1 MTTSAVPTKP
11 GRGRN
16 SWFPQN
22 VLPIGLVTPAM
33 VVLAFF
39 IISPAV
45 QLFLMSLTN
54 YSPGLQNDFVGAD
67 NYVDL
72 LSEPD
77 FRAAAVRNVI
87 YVISVVSMQVLVGL
101 GIAVLLD
108 NSLPARPFWMALLI
122 APFAVSS
129 VVAVVSWKYLL
140 DPSFGLINYILT
152 SLGLP
157 AILWFTGPVTAM
169 LPIMIVAIWRGFSF
183 VAIILFA
190 ALRAIPNELKEA
202 ARVDGASAF
211 QIFIL
216 VRLPLIMPTLSIVA
230 LLQTIL
236 AVREFDIVQTMT
248 RGGPGTSTEL
258 LSNFLYR
265 SAFGNFY
272 FGVGAAVGFVML
284 FITLL
289 LGSGII
295 WRSFKDSTRRVFN

>member
-1 MTTSAVPTKP
+1 M
-11 GRGRN
+11 
-16 SWFPQN
+16 
-22 VLPIGLVTPAM
+22 L
-33 VVLAFF
+33 VLAFF
-39 IISPAV
+39 IIAPAA
-45 QLFLMSLTN
+45 QLFMISLTN
-54 YSPGLQNDFVGAD
+54 YSPGLQDDFVGIG

-72 LSEPD
+72 LREPD
-77 FRAAAVRNVI
+77 FRAAALRNIV
-87 YVISVVSMQVLVGL
+87 YVICVVSMQVLIGL

-108 NSLPARPFWMALLI
+108 NPLPARSIWMALLI

-140 DPSFGLINYILT
+140 DPSFGLINYVVT
-152 SLGLP
+152 SFGLP
-157 AILWFTGPVTAM
+157 AIPWFTSPVTAM

-190 ALRAIPNELKEA
+190 ALRAIPAELSEA
-202 ARVDGASAF
+202 ARIDGATAVQTF
-211 QIFIL
+211 FL

-272 FGVGAAVGFVML
+272 FGMGAAVGFVML
-284 FITLL
+284 FVTLL
-289 LGSGII
+289 LASGII
-295 WRSFKDSTRRVFN
+295 RRNFRESTRT